1 MINNASDGPPFL
13 YLAPKDVKALFNCTG
28 QHLSVYNKIMTFEL
42 KILYCHLCDIV
53 YPCNPLLCVQDY

>member
-13 YLAPKDVKALFNCTG
+13 YLAPKDVKALFNYTG

-42 KILYCHLCDIV
+42 KILYC
-53 YPCNPLLCVQDY
+53 Q